1 MTAVSAPLTL
11 QIGLR
16 IRGSK
21 DGPLADGDTV
31 MKGDR
36 IQVLAQTTEDA
47 HLYLAYC
54 TANRELTVFPTQGS
68 ILAPAG
74 ATTVAPGKEAYLML
88 DDHAGVEVLYVIL
101 SRTDLAGA
109 DPRLAE
115 AIKVA
120 QPGEPAADCGPR
132 FEAMVTSSSAA
143 ESPSEHAGP
152 ARAKDPGTKSSPA
165 RSGDG
170 SRRSS
175 QGSKGRRSVH
185 RGMTRAGEANRQLA
199 TIERGIYV
207 SQDGLAEVTAHA
219 DGNGIAILRYRFQHV
234 VAR

>member
-16 IRGSK
+16 IRGSRE
-21 DGPLADGDTV
+21 GALTDGDTV

-54 TANRELTVFPTQGS
+54 TANRELTVFPAQGS
-68 ILAPAG
+68 ILVPAG
-74 ATTVAPGKEAYLML
+74 ATTIAPGKEAYLML
-88 DDHAGVEVLYVIL
+88 DDHAGVEALYVIL

-115 AIKVA
+115 AITVA

-152 ARAKDPGTKSSPA
+152 APAKDPGTRSSPA

-170 SRRSS
+170 SRWSP
-175 QGSKGRRSVH
+175 QPPKDRRPVH
-185 RGMTRAGEANRQLA
+185 RDMTRARAVNRPLA
-199 TIERGIYV
+199 TVERGIYV

-219 DGNGIAILRYRFQHV
+219 DGNGIAILHYRFQHV